1 MSAGQRRDATK
12 RAPTAS
18 ERIVEAARALFV
30 EAGETAVT
38 MRAVAARAKVSP
50 MAAYRHFESR
60 EALMHAVMERGH
72 DDFLRRMHHALAA
85 PGPGERL
92 AATGRAYLDFALENP
107 RDYALMFMQSVAG
120 DPCAGAPAWR
130 DAATFRFLV
139 DRIAECT
146 AAGLMPPGDPELLAL
161 SLWAHIHG
169 LVSLYL
175 AQKLALD
182 EAAFRAL
189 CDRVLTMAWR
199 PEATFPPDA
208 AGIA

>member
-1 MSAGQRRDATK
+1 LSAGQRRDATK

-146 AAGLMPPGDPELLAL
+146 APPVSCPRATPSSSRSRSGLT
-161 SLWAHIHG
+161 ST
-169 LVSLYL
+169 VSC
-175 AQKLALD
+175 
-182 EAAFRAL
+182 RS
-189 CDRVLTMAWR
+189 TWR
-199 PEATFPPDA
+199 RSSPWTKRRFVRCATVS
-208 AGIA
+208 